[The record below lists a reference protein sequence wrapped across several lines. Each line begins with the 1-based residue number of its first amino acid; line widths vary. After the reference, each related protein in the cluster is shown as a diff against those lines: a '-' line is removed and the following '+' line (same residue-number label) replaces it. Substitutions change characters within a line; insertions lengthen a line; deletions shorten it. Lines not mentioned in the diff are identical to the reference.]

1 MAEDKPDMMPEI
13 LARRSIRRFT
23 GKKVARDTMERILQA
38 GQLAPSAKNR
48 QAWRFIVA
56 QKEPLVKKIQD
67 AAFGQEHVGQAP
79 AIIAACTTNIDYRM
93 PNGELSYPIDIAFA
107 SAFMLLQAT
116 REGLGSCVITT
127 FDEEEV
133 KELLSIPYS
142 MKVVLLVLFGHY
154 DHQPPLRS
162 RKPLKQIISYDHW

>member
-23 GKKVARDTMERILQA
+23 GKKVARDTMERILQS

-142 MKVVLLVLFGHY
+142 MKVVLLILLGHY
-154 DHQPPLRS
+154 DHQPPPRS